1 MVHPK
6 RHVQG
11 MESDK
16 VHFYGFVV
24 NVRTYSAFLW
34 YVVPEVFHPA
44 HPTTGPTSSSIIEE
58 IKGLC
63 DMGLALMA
71 YFYCDFR
78 DPQKQDA
85 SG

>member
-1 MVHPK
+1 MVL
-6 RHVQG
+6 
-11 MESDK
+11 E
-16 VHFYGFVV
+16 
-24 NVRTYSAFLW
+24 
-34 YVVPEVFHPA
+34 YVVPEVFYPA
-44 HPTTGPTSSSIIEE
+44 HSTTGPTSSGIIEE

-85 SG
+85 SGLLSLPHYSARRQIRCLL